1 MNFPE
6 PGLYHIYNRGNN
18 KEPIFFGDGDYI
30 HFISLCKK
38 HITNRCQILAWCLMP
53 NHFHF
58 MVNVNDVSLELVKWG
73 GNVMPSISNGF
84 QLLQSNYTKR
94 INYRENRTGSLFQ
107 QKTKS
112 KLLETK
118 SYALTAF
125 WYLHQNPVKA
135 ALAKNMLEWEYSSY
149 KEYCG
154 LRSESLSKIEL
165 GKAVLNLLDNDFSTE
180 SLIHLDE
187 DEIEKIF

>member
-1 MNFPE
+1 
-6 PGLYHIYNRGNN
+6 
-18 KEPIFFGDGDYI
+18 
-30 HFISLCKK
+30 
-38 HITNRCQILAWCLMP
+38 
-53 NHFHF
+53 
-58 MVNVNDVSLELVKWG
+58 MVDVNDVSLEPVTWG
-73 GNVMPSISNGF
+73 GNIMPSISNGF
-84 QLLQSNYTKR
+84 QLLQSNYSKR

-135 ALAKNMLEWEYSSY
+135 ALAKNMLEWEYSSC

-154 LRSESLSKIEL
+154 LRSESLSKVEL
-165 GKAVLNLLDNDFSTE
+165 GKTVLNLSEKDFIDMPVIEFS
-180 SLIHLDE
+180 DE
-187 DEIEKIF
+187 EIGKIF

>member
-1 MNFPE
+1 
-6 PGLYHIYNRGNN
+6 
-18 KEPIFFGDGDYI
+18 
-30 HFISLCKK
+30 
-38 HITNRCQILAWCLMP
+38 
-53 NHFHF
+53 
-58 MVNVNDVSLELVKWG
+58 
-73 GNVMPSISNGF
+73 MPSISNGF
-84 QLLQSNYTKR
+84 QLLQSNYSKK

-112 KLLETK
+112 KLLETE

-154 LRSESLSKIEL
+154 LRLESLSNVEL
-165 GKAVLNLLDNDFSTE
+165 GNTILNLSEIDFMDIPEIEFTKK
-180 SLIHLDE
+180 
-187 DEIEKIF
+187 EIEKIF

>member
-38 HITNRCQILAWCLMP
+38 HIANRCDILAWCLMP

-58 MVNVNDVSLELVKWG
+58 MVDVNDKSLESVKWG

-84 QLLQSNYTKR
+84 QLLQSNYSKK

-112 KLLETK
+112 KLLETE

-154 LRSESLSKIEL
+154 LRLESLSNVEL
-165 GKAVLNLLDNDFSTE
+165 GNTILNLSEIDFMDIPEIEFTKK
-180 SLIHLDE
+180 
-187 DEIEKIF
+187 EIEKIF

>member
-1 MNFPE
+1 MNYPE

-18 KEPIFFGDGDYI
+18 KEPIFFSDGDYI
-30 HFISLCKK
+30 HFISLCRK
-38 HITNRCQILAWCLMP
+38 HIVDRCQILAWCLMP

-58 MVNVNDVSLELVKWG
+58 LIEVNSESLEQGKWG

-84 QLLQSNYTKR
+84 QLLQSNYSKR
-94 INYRENRTGSLFQ
+94 INYREKRTGSLFQ

-112 KLLETK
+112 KLLETE

-135 ALAKNMLEWEYSSY
+135 ALSKNMLDWKYSSY
-149 KEYCG
+149 KEYGG
-154 LRSESLSKIEL
+154 LVSESLSRVEL
-165 GKAVLNLLDNDFSTE
+165 GKTIFNLSEIDFRDIPAFEFT
-180 SLIHLDE
+180 DE
-187 DEIEKIF
+187 EIEKIF

>member
-1 MNFPE
+1 MNFPG
-6 PGLYHIYNRGNN
+6 PGIYHIYNRGNN
-18 KEPIFFGDGDYI
+18 KEAIFLCEADYL
-30 HFISLCKK
+30 HFISLCHKY
-38 HITNRCQILAWCLMP
+38 IANRCQILAWCLMP

-58 MVNVNDVSLELVKWG
+58 LVEVNEVSLEPVKWG

-84 QLLQSNYTKR
+84 QILQSNYSKR

-107 QKTKS
+107 QKAKS

-118 SYALTAF
+118 SYALTTF

-135 ALAKNMLEWEYSSY
+135 ALAKNTLEWEYSSY

-154 LRSESLSKIEL
+154 LRDESLSKFEL
-165 GKAVLNLLDNDFSTE
+165 GKTILNLSE
-180 SLIHLDE
+180 IHFMDTPAIELTDK
-187 DEIEKIF
+187 EIEKIF

>member
-1 MNFPE
+1 
-6 PGLYHIYNRGNN
+6 
-18 KEPIFFGDGDYI
+18 
-30 HFISLCKK
+30 
-38 HITNRCQILAWCLMP
+38 MP

-58 MVNVNDVSLELVKWG
+58 IVDVNDASLELVKWG
-73 GNVMPSISNGF
+73 GNVMPAISNGF

-112 KLLETK
+112 KLLETE
-118 SYALTAF
+118 SYALIAF
-125 WYLHQNPVKA
+125 WYLHRNPVKA

-154 LRSESLSKIEL
+154 LRSENLSKVEL
-165 GKAVLNLLDNDFSTE
+165 GKTILNLSEIDFMDMHAIEITE
-180 SLIHLDE
+180 E
-187 DEIEKIF
+187 EKENIF

>member
-6 PGLYHIYNRGNN
+6 PGIYHIYNRGNN
-18 KEPIFFGDGDYI
+18 KESIFFGDVDYV
-30 HFISLCKK
+30 HFISLCRKN
-38 HITNRCQILAWCLMP
+38 IANRCQILAWCLMP

-58 MVNVNDVSLELVKWG
+58 IVEVNNVSLELIKWG

-84 QLLQSNYTKR
+84 QLLQSNYSKR
-94 INYRENRTGSLFQ
+94 INYQKNRTGSLFQ

-118 SYALTAF
+118 SYALAAF

-135 ALAKNMLEWEYSSY
+135 ALAETMLEWEYTSY

-154 LRSESLSKIEL
+154 LRSESLSNFEL
-165 GKAVLNLLDNDFSTE
+165 GKTVFNLSEIDFRSESTIAL
-180 SLIHLDE
+180 SDE
-187 DEIEKIF
+187 EIEKIF

>member
-1 MNFPE
+1 MNFQE
-6 PGLYHIYNRGNN
+6 PGFYHIYNRGNN
-18 KEPIFFGDGDYI
+18 KEPIFFSDGDYN
-30 HFISLCKK
+30 HFVSLCKN
-38 HITNRCQILAWCLMP
+38 HIANRCQILAWCLMP

-58 MVNVNDVSLELVKWG
+58 MVDVNDASLEPIKWG
-73 GNVMPSISNGF
+73 GNVMPAISNGF

-94 INYRENRTGSLFQ
+94 INYRETRTGSLFQ

-112 KLLETK
+112 KLLETE

-154 LRSESLSKIEL
+154 LRSDGLSMVEL
-165 GKAVLNLLDNDFSTE
+165 GKTILNLSDIDFLDIPSVEFTE
-180 SLIHLDE
+180 E
-187 DEIEKIF
+187 EIDKIF

>member
-1 MNFPE
+1 MNFPQ

-18 KEPIFFGDGDYI
+18 KEHIFFIEDDYM

-38 HITNRCQILAWCLMP
+38 YIANRCQILAWCLMP

-58 MVNVNDVSLELVKWG
+58 MVDINDTSLEPVKWG
-73 GNVMPSISNGF
+73 GNVMPNISNGF
-84 QLLQSNYTKR
+84 QLLQSNYSKR

-112 KLLETK
+112 KLLENK
-118 SYALTAF
+118 SGALTAF

-135 ALAKNMLEWEYSSY
+135 GLSENMVEWKYSSY
-149 KEYCG
+149 PDYYG
-154 LRSESLSKIEL
+154 IRSERLSMVEV
-165 GKAVLNLLDNDFSTE
+165 GKTILNLSEIDIRTDSAFEFNKE
-180 SLIHLDE
+180 
-187 DEIEKIF
+187 EIEMIF

>member
-18 KEPIFFGDGDYI
+18 KELIFFGDGDYI
-30 HFISLCKK
+30 HFISLCRK
-38 HITNRCQILAWCLMP
+38 HIANRCQIIAWCLMP

-58 MVNVNDVSLELVKWG
+58 MVQVNDESLEPVKWG

-84 QLLQSNYTKR
+84 QLLQSNYSKR
-94 INYRENRTGSLFQ
+94 INYRENRAGSLFQ

-154 LRSESLSKIEL
+154 LRNESLSKVEL
-165 GKAVLNLLDNDFSTE
+165 GKTVLNLSEKDFIDMPVIEFS
-180 SLIHLDE
+180 D
-187 DEIEKIF
+187 DEIGKIF

>member
-6 PGLYHIYNRGNN
+6 HGLYHIYNRGNN

-38 HITNRCQILAWCLMP
+38 HIENRCQILAWCLMP

-58 MVNVNDVSLELVKWG
+58 LVEVNDVSLEPVKWG

-84 QLLQSNYTKR
+84 QLLQSNYSKM

-112 KLLETK
+112 KFLETE
-118 SYALTAF
+118 SYALTTF

-135 ALAKNMLEWEYSSY
+135 ALSKNMLEWKYSSY
-149 KEYCG
+149 KEYGG
-154 LRSESLSKIEL
+154 LMSESLSKVEL
-165 GKAVLNLLDNDFSTE
+165 GKTILNLSEIDFRDIPAFEFT
-180 SLIHLDE
+180 DE
-187 DEIEKIF
+187 EIEKIF

>member
-1 MNFPE
+1 MNFPQ
-6 PGLYHIYNRGNN
+6 PGLYHIYNSGNN
-18 KEPIFFGDGDYI
+18 KEQIFFGDDDFM

-38 HITNRCQILAWCLMP
+38 YIANRCQILAWCLMP

-58 MVNVNDVSLELVKWG
+58 IVDINDASLEPVKWG

-84 QLLQSNYTKR
+84 QLLQSNYSKR

-112 KLLETK
+112 KLLENK
-118 SYALTAF
+118 SDALIAF

-135 ALAKNMLEWEYSSY
+135 GLSENMLEWKYSSY
-149 KEYCG
+149 QDYCG
-154 LRSESLSKIEL
+154 LRSESLSNVKV
-165 GKAVLNLLDNDFSTE
+165 GKTILNLPEVDIRTDSTLTLSKE
-180 SLIHLDE
+180 
-187 DEIEKIF
+187 EIEMIF

>member
-1 MNFPE
+1 MVDVNDAS
-6 PGLYHIYNRGNN
+6 L
-18 KEPIFFGDGDYI
+18 EPI
-30 HFISLCKK
+30 
-38 HITNRCQILAWCLMP
+38 
-53 NHFHF
+53 
-58 MVNVNDVSLELVKWG
+58 KWG
-73 GNVMPSISNGF
+73 GNVMPAISNGF

-94 INYRENRTGSLFQ
+94 INYRETRTGSLFQ

-112 KLLETK
+112 KLLETE

-154 LRSESLSKIEL
+154 LRSDGLSMVEL
-165 GKAVLNLLDNDFSTE
+165 GKTILNLSDIDFLDIPSVEFTE
-180 SLIHLDE
+180 E
-187 DEIEKIF
+187 EIDKIF